1 MVLLRSPD
9 WMERVQR
16 IIAEFND
23 RAMDLYDDE
32 GRRNGGI
39 EAEDRYGV
47 PRFFPFVTLG
57 VGALTVTPSY
67 ASASARRTSRR
78 PPRTSSTRSSMG
90 TCRW

>member
-9 WMERVQR
+9 WMEQVQR

-47 PRFFPFVTLG
+47 PRFFP
-57 VGALTVTPSY
+57 S
-67 ASASARRTSRR
+67 
-78 PPRTSSTRSSMG
+78 
-90 TCRW
+90 

>member
-1 MVLLRSPD
+1 MVLLRPD

-47 PRFFPFVTLG
+47 PRFFP
-57 VGALTVTPSY
+57 S
-67 ASASARRTSRR
+67 
-78 PPRTSSTRSSMG
+78 
-90 TCRW
+90 